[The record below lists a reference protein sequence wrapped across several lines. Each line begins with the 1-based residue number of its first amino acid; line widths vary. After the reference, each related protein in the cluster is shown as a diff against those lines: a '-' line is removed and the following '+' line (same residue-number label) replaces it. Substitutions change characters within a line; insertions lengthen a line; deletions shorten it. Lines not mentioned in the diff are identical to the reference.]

1 MNAVDQQVLALTSIF
16 PTHDQSVIRMAL
28 EVNGYHTERST
39 SWLLEMN
46 TAQTPSGKSQNV
58 TQPQTTTHTTILES
72 SESILPPN
80 FLRLP
85 GMEHYT
91 SASQFQPRRKS
102 VTIPTAAASTNRA
115 NHPTTATVTAA
126 SRAQDSNSDT
136 VETGSLDD
144 ASRVDSVGVEV
155 GVGMVVGDEDEEEDE
170 DEDDDDDDES
180 ESGEDEDGLLFRP

>member
-1 MNAVDQQVLALTSIF
+1 
-16 PTHDQSVIRMAL
+16 
-28 EVNGYHTERST
+28 
-39 SWLLEMN
+39 
-46 TAQTPSGKSQNV
+46 
-58 TQPQTTTHTTILES
+58 
-72 SESILPPN
+72 
-80 FLRLP
+80 
-85 GMEHYT
+85 MEHYT

-144 ASRVDSVGVEV
+144 ASRVDSVGVVV
-155 GVGMVVGDEDEEEDE
+155 GVGLVVGDEDEDEDE

>member
-1 MNAVDQQVLALTSIF
+1 
-16 PTHDQSVIRMAL
+16 
-28 EVNGYHTERST
+28 
-39 SWLLEMN
+39 
-46 TAQTPSGKSQNV
+46 
-58 TQPQTTTHTTILES
+58 
-72 SESILPPN
+72 
-80 FLRLP
+80 
-85 GMEHYT
+85 MEHYT

-155 GVGMVVGDEDEEEDE
+155 GVGMVVGDEDEDEDE